1 MLCVRVLLIEDS
13 QRVADTISAAL
24 RERSLNVTVAD
35 TVRAADEAFGNQ
47 RFDIAVVDIGLPD
60 GSGIAWCKSARNAG
74 CQIPILL
81 LTARNTIEDRVAG
94 LEAGADDYMGKPFS
108 IEELV
113 ARLRALSR
121 RGPRW
126 SQSVRTFG
134 SILVD
139 LDRRLVTVGGERLAL
154 TARELDI
161 VAVLAWRDGRVVS
174 RDEILETVWGEVTDS
189 AAASLEVLV
198 ARIRRKFAERGA
210 RDAVRTVRQVG
221 YAWTIEPSKPD

>member
-1 MLCVRVLLIEDS
+1 LAVRVLLIEDS
-13 QRVADTISAAL
+13 QRVADAISAAL
-24 RERSLNVTVAD
+24 RERSLNVTVAG
-35 TVRAADEAFGNQ
+35 TVRAAEEAFGAHK
-47 RFDIAVVDIGLPD
+47 FDIAVVDIGLPD
-60 GSGIAWCKSARNAG
+60 GSGLSWCKSARSAG

-81 LTARNTIEDRVAG
+81 LTARNSVEDRVAG

-134 SILVD
+134 PVLVD
-139 LDRRLVTVGGERLAL
+139 LDRRLVTVNGERLAL

-161 VAVLAWRDGRVVS
+161 VAVLAWRDGRVVP
-174 RDEILETVWGEVTDS
+174 RDEILETIWGAVSES

-198 ARIRRKFAERGA
+198 ARVRRKLAERGA